1 MSLLGNLVLG
11 LGGRLMGGENGEI
24 RNSEPYGAGLS
35 AVGGLLG
42 TLGSVFDIR
51 KQNRAARRSMAALQP
66 FTDPLY
72 GFRESRGMLEAAN
85 QMGTANLAQLA
96 QRMGGSQGAAQATG
110 AAQGAQAMTNAYLG
124 ALESGRNM
132 AFQATQAR
140 NAMRPT
146 QSALGSVLGQAGG
159 FLSSLG
165 GGIYEAERG
174 ARYFGSGSRFFNYTP
189 QEMINAPGVGVN
201 APDIT
206 GQEPYSAR
214 IGFNVGDYS
223 ISNPYYTVSRGRSGG
238 NGYSS
243 VDGRSFDLRY
253 DWNNRGPHDFVQR

>member
-1 MSLLGNLVLG
+1 MSLLGNLVQR
-11 LGGRLMGGENGEI
+11 LGGRLMGGEDGEI

-165 GGIYEAERG
+165 GGMYEAERG
-174 ARYFGSGSRFFNYTP
+174 ARYFGSGSRFFDYTP
-189 QEMINAPGVGVN
+189 QAFVADPNTSIITPNLSQQVPLSANIGVGS
-201 APDIT
+201 P
-206 GQEPYSAR
+206 GLGGSLYSTLF
-214 IGFNVGDYS
+214 G
-223 ISNPYYTVSRGRSGG
+223 SGG
-238 NGYSS
+238 QYSRTYGLPFNM
-243 VDGRSFDLRY
+243 GR
-253 DWNNRGPHDFVQR
+253 P

>member
-1 MSLLGNLVLG
+1 
-11 LGGRLMGGENGEI
+11 
-24 RNSEPYGAGLS
+24 
-35 AVGGLLG
+35 
-42 TLGSVFDIR
+42 
-51 KQNRAARRSMAALQP
+51 
-66 FTDPLY
+66 
-72 GFRESRGMLEAAN
+72 MLEAAN

-165 GGIYEAERG
+165 GGMYEAERG
-174 ARYFGSGSRFFNYTP
+174 ARYFGSGSDFFDYTP
-189 QEMINAPGVGVN
+189 QEMIDAPNTSVN
-201 APDIT
+201 APDIFALP
-206 GQEPYSAR
+206 GLSAD
-214 IGFNVGDYS
+214 IG
-223 ISNPYYTVSRGRSGG
+223 IR
-238 NGYSS
+238 
-243 VDGRSFDLRY
+243 
-253 DWNNRGPHDFVQR
+253 NRGILGSNYPTLFNFGGQYGRTFGRPFQIQRSTGDS